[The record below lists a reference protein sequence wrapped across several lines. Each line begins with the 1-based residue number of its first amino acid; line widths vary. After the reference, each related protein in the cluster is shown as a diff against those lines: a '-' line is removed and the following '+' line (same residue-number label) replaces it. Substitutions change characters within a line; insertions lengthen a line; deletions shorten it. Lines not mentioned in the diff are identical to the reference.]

1 MRKEASSSC
10 IVSPLLALLTR
21 QLLST
26 SAHAVL
32 GFVVVFGCVTD
43 CFTYSAVAEL
53 TALLTRQLLSTSAH
67 AVLGFVVVF
76 GVVFQAAVG
85 SRKVYI

>member
-1 MRKEASSSC
+1 MLC
-10 IVSPLLALLTR
+10 WGLLLCLAALLTALLIL

-26 SAHAVL
+26 SV
-32 GFVVVFGCVTD
+32 
-43 CFTYSAVAEL
+43 
-53 TALLTRQLLSTSAH
+53 H

-85 SRKVYI
+85 SRKVYLTTK